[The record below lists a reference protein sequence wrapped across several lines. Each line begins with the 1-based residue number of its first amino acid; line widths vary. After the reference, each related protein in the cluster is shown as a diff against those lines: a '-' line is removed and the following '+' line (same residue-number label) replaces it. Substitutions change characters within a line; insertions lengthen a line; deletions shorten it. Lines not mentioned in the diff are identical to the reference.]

1 MGERNSAVWI
11 EALNDDV
18 CAMLL
23 RGHVVGRVGFVD
35 EGKPS
40 VLPVNYV
47 VDEGTIVFRTARHTT
62 LHAAGG
68 AGAVAFEID
77 GTDVNAETGWSVLVK
92 GSMAEVVDDAELEA
106 IRRLPLWPWAPDDR
120 DQWMRIT
127 PETVTGRAIS
137 RRRAHPDGPFLPYM
151 PPD

>member
-1 MGERNSAVWI
+1 
-11 EALNDDV
+11 
-18 CAMLL
+18 MLL
-23 RGHVVGRVGFVD
+23 RGHGVGRVALVD

-47 VDEGTIVFRTARHTT
+47 VDEGTIVFRTGRHTT
-62 LHAAGG
+62 LHAAG
-68 AGAVAFEID
+68 GAVAFEID
-77 GTDVNAETGWSVLVK
+77 GTDVDAETGWSVLVK
-92 GSMAEVVDDAELEA
+92 GSMAEVVDAAELET
-106 IRRLPLWPWAPDDR
+106 IRRLPLRPWAPDER

-137 RRRAHPDGPFLPYM
+137 RRRARPDGPFLPYM